1 MGSKELREPTFLVLA
16 ALANGPQHGYA
27 LMQSIQESTD
37 GEITLRPGTLYT
49 ALDRLTADGLIA
61 VTGQEIVDGRPRRYY
76 DLTEDGSTRLTEA
89 VDRME
94 ARARAARAALASR
107 RRTRVVTA

>member
-1 MGSKELREPTFLVLA
+1 MATKELREPTFLVLA

-27 LMQSIQESTD
+27 LMQSIQESTG

-49 ALDRLTADGLIA
+49 ALDRLTAEGLIT

-76 DLTEDGSTRLTEA
+76 DLTDAGGTRLTEA
-89 VDRME
+89 LDRME
-94 ARARAARAALASR
+94 ARARAARSALASR
-107 RRTRVVTA
+107 LRTREVTA

>member
-1 MGSKELREPTFLVLA
+1 MASKELREPTFLVLA

-27 LMQSIQESTD
+27 LMLSIQESTQ

-49 ALDRLTADGLIA
+49 ALERLAAEKLIA
-61 VTGQEIVDGRPRRYY
+61 VTGEEIVDGRPRRYY
-76 DLTEDGSTRLTEA
+76 DLTEA

-94 ARARAARAALASR
+94 SRARAARAALASR
-107 RRTRVVTA
+107 RRTREVTA